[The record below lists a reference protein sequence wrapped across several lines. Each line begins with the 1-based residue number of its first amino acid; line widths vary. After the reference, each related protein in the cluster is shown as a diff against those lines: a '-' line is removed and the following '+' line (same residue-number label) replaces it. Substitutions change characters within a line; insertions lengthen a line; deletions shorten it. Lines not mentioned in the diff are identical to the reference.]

1 MSEDFTKQNG
11 SPDSKDLSD
20 EEIVKSHVELSKN
33 KHEPTK
39 NFLIAPLVFVF
50 VFGCLIFV
58 CSIQLAHSTNS
69 FQLHPP
75 VEVVELSAEEK
86 EALRLERK
94 IASGEKIFAARCASC
109 HQANG
114 LGIEGQFPPLVASEW
129 VSADPRVIANIIL
142 KGLKG
147 EILVNGV
154 KYGTSA
160 AVNMAAVPISDREI
174 ANVSTYVR
182 QAWGNTSAEVSED
195 LVSEIRSEF
204 SSKQDQWLGDDL
216 KSLYSSSFAE

>member
-1 MSEDFTKQNG
+1 MNEDSQNRDNLNGGSEF
-11 SPDSKDLSD
+11 SD

-33 KHEPTK
+33 KHQPTK

-58 CSIQLAHSTNS
+58 CSIQLSHTTNS

-75 VEVVELSAEEK
+75 VEVVELSPEEK

-94 IASGEKIFAARCASC
+94 ILSGEKIFAGRCASC

-114 LGIEGQFPPLVASEW
+114 LGIEGQFPPLANSEW
-129 VSADPRVIANIIL
+129 VAADPAVITSIIL

-147 EILVNGV
+147 EIVVDG
-154 KYGTSA
+154 KTYGTSA
-160 AVNMAAVPISDREI
+160 AVNMAAVPISCLL
-174 ANVSTYVR
+174 Y
-182 QAWGNTSAEVSED
+182 TSDAADE
-195 LVSEIRSEF
+195 
-204 SSKQDQWLGDDL
+204 
-216 KSLYSSSFAE
+216 